1 MMATA
6 GKKPG
11 TISLPDIH
19 QARVIEMRR
28 GTKSAILLPS
38 SSTPIYPCDSTTVS
52 LPPSS
57 STSNASSQQELDD
70 KEVTQ
75 ITQSQGPL
83 RFPEMDTATKLP
95 MIAFSNDKTH
105 PPSSQQDDTSWH
117 LPAIVERGK
126 MSDMP
131 GRHQCQG
138 IRNQALTGAAEN
150 RNSQSKEE
158 GSQT

>member
-1 MMATA
+1 
-6 GKKPG
+6 
-11 TISLPDIH
+11 
-19 QARVIEMRR
+19 MRR

-131 GRHQCQG
+131 G
-138 IRNQALTGAAEN
+138 
-150 RNSQSKEE
+150 SKVKESE
-158 GSQT
+158 TKHSLVQQRIETHRAKKRVVKHELWTL